1 MDAAKQKI
9 ALSYLY
15 VLSKKIIIKNNNEER
30 IKITD

>member
-1 MDAAKQKI
+1 MYAAKQKI

-15 VLSKKIIIKNNNEER
+15 VLSKKKIIKNNNDER